1 MNSVRNGVP
10 LFFLRTCV
18 SIVFPFSSSGWSL
31 IPGGCR
37 GAWRGVREHS
47 CSRTTMAFHR
57 LGLASAEPLRNSGQI
72 HLLLV
77 GLLLQVLSVLAFST
91 LQSHYHPG
99 WLSRAQTFA
108 EISYLLMSQT
118 TLDLGFYM
126 PPSLCQFNEMLN
138 VREDQVRLIHHVQ
151 SDSNLN
157 LPPIVRTYL
166 LFHVTLSVTDL
177 FCNCCIVWCIPSR
190 RCEMVYLTHPLLLTV

>member
-10 LFFLRTCV
+10 LFFLQTCV
-18 SIVFPFSSSGWSL
+18 SIAFPFSSSGWGL

-37 GAWRGVREHS
+37 GVWRGVWEHNG
-47 CSRTTMAFHR
+47 SRTTAAFHR

-91 LQSHYHPG
+91 LQSHYHPE
-99 WLSRAQTFA
+99 WLFQSWTFA

-118 TLDLGFYM
+118 ALGLGFYT
-126 PPSLCQFNEMLN
+126 PSPLCQFNEMLN
-138 VREDQVRLIHHVQ
+138 VREDQVHLIHMFNQ
-151 SDSNLN
+151 
-157 LPPIVRTYL
+157 I
-166 LFHVTLSVTDL
+166 
-177 FCNCCIVWCIPSR
+177 
-190 RCEMVYLTHPLLLTV
+190 

>member
-18 SIVFPFSSSGWSL
+18 SIAFPFSSSGWGL

-37 GAWRGVREHS
+37 GAWRGVWEHN
-47 CSRTTMAFHR
+47 CSRATAAFHR

-72 HLLLV
+72 HLLLI
-77 GLLLQVLSVLAFST
+77 GLLQVLSVLAFST
-91 LQSHYHPG
+91 LQSHYRPE

-118 TLDLGFYM
+118 ALGWGFYT
-126 PPSLCQFNEMLN
+126 PPPLCQFNKMLN
-138 VREDQVRLIHHVQ
+138 VRRPSAFNPPCSIRFK
-151 SDSNLN
+151 SW
-157 LPPIVRTYL
+157 LPP
-166 LFHVTLSVTDL
+166 HS
-177 FCNCCIVWCIPSR
+177 
-190 RCEMVYLTHPLLLTV
+190 